1 MRYEFQGTGR
11 QEPNEVAEN
20 DVPRW
25 EMKATLK
32 DRHGALVHD
41 ISNERG
47 SSEKGEWVEE
57 LVDLQSRRSRVMSL
71 HGWQG
76 TSE

>member
-11 QEPNEVAEN
+11 QEPNEVADN
-20 DVPRW
+20 DVPGW

-41 ISNERG
+41 IGDECG
-47 SSEKGEWVEE
+47 SSEEGERVEE
-57 LVDLQSRRSRVMSL
+57 LVDLHSRVMSL

-76 TSE
+76 TSK